1 MKLAR
6 IILPTSK
13 PRELAGF
20 LSEFL
25 DLEVET
31 IADEFVMEFGPQFLV
46 VTASEQDGESHAST
60 ALEFAVNSEQEL
72 NELWQK
78 YQFTLYRHSDKPIQ
92 GALAPHEKEFG
103 LLFEAID
110 IDGRRWRFVW
120 MNNA

>member
-31 IADEFVMEFGPQFLV
+31 QRDNFVMEFGAQLLV
-46 VTASEQDGESHAST
+46 VTQAEKVGTHST
-60 ALEFAVNSEQEL
+60 ALEFEL
-72 NELWQK
+72 DSKQALEELWQK
-78 YQFTLYRHSDKPIQ
+78 YQFTLYRHSDNPVQ
-92 GALAPHEKEFG
+92 GALAPHEVDFG
-103 LLFEAID
+103 WLFEAID

-120 MNNA
+120 MNHD

>member
-31 IADEFVMEFGPQFLV
+31 RNDNFVMEFGAQQLV
-46 VTASEQDGESHAST
+46 VTPDQDVGTHST
-60 ALEFAVNSEQEL
+60 ALEFEL
-72 NELWQK
+72 DSKQALEELWQK
-78 YQFTLYRHSDKPIQ
+78 YQFTLYRHSDKPVQ
-92 GALAPHEKEFG
+92 GAQAPHEEDFG

-120 MNNA
+120 INHD

>member
-1 MKLAR
+1 VKLAR

-20 LSEFL
+20 LSEFF

-31 IADEFVMEFGPQFLV
+31 VGEQFVMEFGAQHLV
-46 VTASEQDGESHAST
+46 VTPDQSVGAHST
-60 ALEFAVNSEQEL
+60 ALEFEL
-72 NELWQK
+72 ESKQALEELWQK
-78 YQFTLYRHSDKPIQ
+78 YQFTLYRHSDKPVQ
-92 GALAPHEKEFG
+92 GAMAPHRTEQG

-120 MNNA
+120 IKND